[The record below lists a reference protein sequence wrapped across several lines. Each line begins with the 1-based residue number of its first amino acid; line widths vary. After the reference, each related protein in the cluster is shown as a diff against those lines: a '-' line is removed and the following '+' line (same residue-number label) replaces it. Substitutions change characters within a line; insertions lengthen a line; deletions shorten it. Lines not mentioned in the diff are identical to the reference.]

1 MPAELNGVHQRLD
14 AVQGWITTLGRETHD
29 TLGDIPALFLAS
41 ESTTVARLS
50 ARIDEVSRAERAS
63 ATEHTEAA
71 VAAQAIAT
79 MAAMRE
85 HMEAAVAAQ
94 AIATLADGLQHT
106 EAAL

>member
-14 AVQGWITTLGRETHD
+14 AVQGWITTLGGETHD

-50 ARIDEVSRAERAS
+50 ARIDEVSRAERAT
-63 ATEHTEAA
+63 AT
-71 VAAQAIAT
+71 
-79 MAAMRE
+79 E